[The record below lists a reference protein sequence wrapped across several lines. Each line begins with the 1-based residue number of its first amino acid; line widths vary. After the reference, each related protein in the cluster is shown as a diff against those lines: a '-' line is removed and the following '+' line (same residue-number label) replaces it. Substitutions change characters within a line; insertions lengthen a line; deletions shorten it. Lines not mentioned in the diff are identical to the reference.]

1 MELLGVAV
9 NAVVVSAA
17 GLSLWWVFRGRFAV
31 IEARLGGVDHRIQG
45 LEARIDD
52 RMSGLGTRIDGL
64 EARIDHRIDGLE
76 ARIDH
81 RIDGLEAR
89 IEKRMDGLQTSV
101 DALRSDLTAVALAV
115 GAHQRTGEAGR

>member
-76 ARIDH
+76 ARI
-81 RIDGLEAR
+81 
-89 IEKRMDGLQTSV
+89 EKRMDGLQTSV